1 MPGRGWISISTE
13 NSEAFVP
20 QMTNLELI
28 DGVNFKK
35 GCYPGQEIVARM
47 QYLGKLKQR
56 MFRLHAADAKLPQ
69 AGDKIFSSSFPNQA
83 AGTIVSAEPNPNSGI
98 DVLVVVQT
106 KAVESGDLHLENETG
121 PELTVKEL
129 PYSLS

>member
-1 MPGRGWISISTE
+1 M
-13 NSEAFVP
+13 
-20 QMTNLELI
+20 
-28 DGVNFKK
+28 
-35 GCYPGQEIVARM
+35 
-47 QYLGKLKQR
+47 KQR
-56 MFRLHAADAKLPQ
+56 MFRLHTADAKLPL
-69 AGDKIFSSSFPNQA
+69 AGAKIFSSSFPNQA